1 MWITAEVS
9 RPGAKLAFAESEP
22 KGKMFPCFTGNVFSP
37 LSQIGAPGNFICRQ
51 TDAADWV
58 PGSVV
63 EEGLRYLVL
72 RSETEYFKIE
82 QVLFQGIDHAIV
94 AQRIGRL

>member
-1 MWITAEVS
+1 MLPCRPILGPGSDECRGIEHAVSYLLLRWITAEVS

-22 KGKMFPCFTGNVFSP
+22 KGKNVSVLRRERFFP
-37 LSQIGAPGNFICRQ
+37 LSQVGAPGNFICRQ

-63 EEGLRYLVL
+63 EEGLRY
-72 RSETEYFKIE
+72 
-82 QVLFQGIDHAIV
+82 
-94 AQRIGRL
+94 